1 LSRRTKLALLLYV
14 KFSELANV
22 YDEIGKA
29 GSDSARV
36 RLLSDTFKKAKGE
49 TLRAVAHF
57 SFGELVPPEH
67 SGELGIGPGA
77 IRNEIAALA
86 GKSSSEIDDEVRE
99 TGDMSEVAA
108 RYADGHDKLKVDELW
123 RSITEA
129 IEKGE
134 SRELLIKRVF
144 ENTTARGVKYF
155 TRMALNQM
163 RLNVGLGTMT
173 RSLAK
178 AFDVTTAA
186 IEHFYAMTNDI
197 GLAALQASKGEA
209 ALEHG
214 GLKLFQPYQFMNAQK
229 IEDADRIIPSG
240 SSSAKNWILETK
252 YDGVRLQIHIQK
264 RPSKITL
271 FSRRLND
278 DTGSMPDVV
287 DAVKKAWKGGDA
299 IVEGEV
305 IAFDPGLKRRLPFQ
319 AVLQR
324 LGRKHSIAKMVDEI
338 PLVLYLFD
346 VLYDDGESLMATPQ
360 KQRRER
366 LEKLFKPTAKVQL
379 TEGIVTN
386 KRSTLDKFFASAVTA
401 GQEGVMVKDPDGIYI
416 PGRRTEMWM
425 KLKPAFETID
435 AAIVGGIWGSGRRK
449 GLLSSLIIAIRGSKD
464 ELLTV
469 GKVGTGYSEATLRDL
484 TDRLK
489 PKIITTHG
497 YTVEIAPEMVIEVD
511 FQDIQKTDRYEAGY
525 VLRIPRFKRE
535 RPDKSV
541 READNLARLKRMY
554 AETHS

>member
-1 LSRRTKLALLLYV
+1 M

-22 YDEIGKA
+22 YEEIGKA

-36 RLLSDTFKKAKGE
+36 RLLSDAFKKANGE
-49 TLRAVAHF
+49 TLRAIAHF

-86 GKSSSEIDDEVRE
+86 GKSSDEIDDEIRE
-99 TGDMSEVAA
+99 AGDMSEIAA
-108 RYADGHDKLKVDELW
+108 RYADGRDKLKVDELW
-123 RSITEA
+123 ILI
-129 IEKGE
+129 IETIEIDE
-134 SRELLIKRVF
+134 SRDRLLERIF
-144 ENTTARGVKYF
+144 ENTTAVGVKYF

-163 RLNVGLGTMT
+163 RLSVGLGTMT
-173 RSLAK
+173 RAIAS
-178 AFDVTTAA
+178 AFDVSPDAV
-186 IEHFYAMTNDI
+186 EHFYAMSNDI

-229 IEDADRIIPSG
+229 IEDADRIIASG
-240 SSSAKNWILETK
+240 KTSSKDWILETK

-264 RPSKITL
+264 RSSKIKL

-287 DAVKKAWKGGDA
+287 DAVKKAWRGGDA
-299 IVEGEV
+299 IIEGEV
-305 IAFDPGLKRRLPFQ
+305 IAFDPSLKRRLPFQ

-346 VLYDDGESLMATPQ
+346 VLYDNGEGLMTTPQ
-360 KQRRER
+360 SERRAR

-386 KRSTLDKFFASAVTA
+386 KRATLDKFFASAVKS
-401 GQEGVMVKDPDGIYI
+401 GQEGIMVKDPDGIYI

-425 KLKPAFETID
+425 KLKPAFETLD
-435 AAIVGGIWGSGRRK
+435 VVIVGGIWGSGRRK
-449 GLLSSLIIAIRGSKD
+449 GLLSSLIIAVRGAKD

-469 GKVGTGYSEATLRDL
+469 GKVGTGFSESLLRDL
-484 TDRLK
+484 TERLK
-489 PKIITTHG
+489 PKIITTRGH
-497 YTVEIAPEMVIEVD
+497 TVELEPSS
-511 FQDIQKTDRYEAGY
+511 KTRA
-525 VLRIPRFKRE
+525 RWRSCRSA
-535 RPDKSV
+535 RRSV
-541 READNLARLKRMY
+541 PASASR
-554 AETHS
+554 TG

>member
-1 LSRRTKLALLLYV
+1 M

-22 YDEIGKA
+22 YEEIGKA

-36 RLLSDTFKKAKGE
+36 RLLSDAFKKANGE
-49 TLRAVAHF
+49 TLRAIAHF

-86 GKSSSEIDDEVRE
+86 GKSSDEIDDEIRE
-99 TGDMSEVAA
+99 AGDMSEIAA
-108 RYADGHDKLKVDELW
+108 RYADGRDKLKVDELW
-123 RSITEA
+123 ILI
-129 IEKGE
+129 IETIEIDE
-134 SRELLIKRVF
+134 SRDRLLERIF
-144 ENTTARGVKYF
+144 ENTTAVGVKYF

-163 RLNVGLGTMT
+163 RLSVGLGTMT
-173 RSLAK
+173 RAIAS
-178 AFDVTTAA
+178 AFDVSPDAV
-186 IEHFYAMTNDI
+186 EHFYAMSNDI

-229 IEDADRIIPSG
+229 IEDADRIIASG
-240 SSSAKNWILETK
+240 KTSSKDWILETK

-264 RPSKITL
+264 RSSKIKL
-271 FSRRLND
+271 FARRLND

-287 DAVKKAWKGGDA
+287 DAVKKAWRGGDA
-299 IVEGEV
+299 IIEGEV
-305 IAFDPGLKRRLPFQ
+305 IAFDPSLKRRLPFQ

-346 VLYDDGESLMATPQ
+346 VLYDNGEGLMTTPQ
-360 KQRRER
+360 SERRAR

-386 KRSTLDKFFASAVTA
+386 KRATLDKFFASAVKS
-401 GQEGVMVKDPDGIYI
+401 GQEGIMVKDPDGIYI

-425 KLKPAFETID
+425 KLKPAFETLD
-435 AAIVGGIWGSGRRK
+435 VVIVGGIWGSGRRK
-449 GLLSSLIIAIRGSKD
+449 GLLSSLIIAVRGAKD

-469 GKVGTGYSEATLRDL
+469 GKVGTGFSESLLRDL
-484 TDRLK
+484 TERLK
-489 PKIITTHG
+489 PKIITTRGH
-497 YTVEIAPEMVIEVD
+497 TVELEPEMVIEVD
-511 FQDIQKTDRYEAGY
+511 FQDIQKTDRYRASY

-554 AETHS
+554 SETHR